1 MHKTEFDK
9 GIDIRM
15 VDSPLGFTYGKDIFG
30 PEVENRKLN
39 DIRPSLL
46 DPNCEGPDIVYAIAM
61 DVGKNIHK
69 RLLQDKHLLFGIV
82 AYAKGRLGAEPV
94 RSQGHIH
101 KVSPFSQWSTPEVY
115 EIWQGK
121 AIIYMQ
127 ESAIDNPG
135 RCYAVHAQPGDVVI
149 VPPYWVHAA
158 VSADPN
164 ESLVFGAWCDREY
177 GFEYDAI
184 RRHKGIAW
192 YPIFENDEL
201 KWIRNSNYHHSELIN
216 KVPREYPDLN
226 IKKGKS
232 IYRTFED
239 DPDAFLYVPTP
250 QFKKDVWT
258 SFEP

>member
-1 MHKTEFDK
+1 MKNMEFYP
-9 GIDIRM
+9 GFDIEPAF
-15 VDSPLGFTYGKDIFG
+15 SPMGFSYGKDVFG
-30 PEVENRKLN
+30 PAVENRSLD
-39 DIRPSLL
+39 DIRKSLM
-46 DPNCEGPDIVYAIAM
+46 DPACSGPDTVYSIAM
-61 DVGKNIHK
+61 DTGKMCHK
-69 RLLQDKHLLFGIV
+69 SVLEDMHLLYGAV
-82 AYAKGRLGAEPV
+82 VYASGRLGREPV

-101 KVSPFSQWSTPEVY
+101 NRSRFSGWSTPEVY

-127 ESAIDNPG
+127 ESATDNPG